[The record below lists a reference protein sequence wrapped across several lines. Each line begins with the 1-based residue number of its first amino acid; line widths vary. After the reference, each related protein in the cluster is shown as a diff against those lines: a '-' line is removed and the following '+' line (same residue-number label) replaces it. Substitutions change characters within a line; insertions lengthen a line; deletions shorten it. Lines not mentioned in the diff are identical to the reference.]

1 MLSKKYGTIF
11 DKEIVLSVLVIV
23 AGMLDVSS
31 MKGGMTMAEKEYKVA
46 DFVKQFGV
54 SRQAIQQQ
62 IDKLNIKPT
71 RKQGRANIYDW
82 RAEKALEKAYDKNLA
97 SEGALLHEMEKLTA
111 GQEEIQEQL
120 DRVHDS
126 LSADKSTE
134 VNEHVAE
141 LLKEH
146 ASYAAY
152 EYAKTVADEV
162 SPLTDKVN
170 DLTGKI
176 DALIEEQ
183 KYLVEQIKQLQNIE
197 QNKRYVNTRKAI
209 LESFAYYENHRQQ
222 LVNADKEKERN
233 SNVVPF
239 N

>member
-1 MLSKKYGTIF
+1 M
-11 DKEIVLSVLVIV
+11 
-23 AGMLDVSS
+23 
-31 MKGGMTMAEKEYKVA
+31 
-46 DFVKQFGV
+46 
-54 SRQAIQQQ
+54 
-62 IDKLNIKPT
+62 
-71 RKQGRANIYDW
+71 
-82 RAEKALEKAYDKNLA
+82 
-97 SEGALLHEMEKLTA
+97 TA
-111 GQEEIQEQL
+111 GQKEIQEQL

-170 DLTGKI
+170 ELTGKI

-183 KYLVEQIKQLQNIE
+183 KYLVEQIKELQNIE
-197 QNKRYVNTRKAI
+197 ADKKYVNTNEAI
-209 LESFAYYENHRQQ
+209 LKSFVYYENHHSE
-222 LVNADKEKERN
+222 LLKKYRN
-233 SNVVPF
+233 NDNVVSMQR
-239 N
+239 